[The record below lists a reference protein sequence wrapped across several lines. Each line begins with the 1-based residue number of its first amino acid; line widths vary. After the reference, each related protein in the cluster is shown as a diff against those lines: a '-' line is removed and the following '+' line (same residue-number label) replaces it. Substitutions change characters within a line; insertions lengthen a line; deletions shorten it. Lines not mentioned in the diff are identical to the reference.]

1 MAEAGEAPEEDFA
14 AYSTSLM
21 ETSQKMADTAELG
34 NPVCSA
40 LVLKGGR
47 MLLMHEASIEGQSV
61 YLSILCGGVPA
72 GVQSLI
78 GKIVVCV
85 SNALT
90 GNRYQ
95 EQ

>member
-1 MAEAGEAPEEDFA
+1 MAEAGKAPGEEFA
-14 AYSTSLM
+14 VHSTSLM
-21 ETSQKMADTAELG
+21 ESSRKMADTAEFG
-34 NPVCSA
+34 TPVCSA

-47 MLLMHEASIEGQSV
+47 MLLMHEANIEGQSI

-90 GNRYQ
+90 GK
-95 EQ
+95 

>member
-1 MAEAGEAPEEDFA
+1 MAEAGRAPGEEFA

-21 ETSQKMADTAELG
+21 ETSQTMADIADLG

-40 LVLKGGR
+40 LVLNKGR
-47 MLLMHEASIEGQSV
+47 MLLMHEATIDGQAI

-78 GKIVVCV
+78 GKIVACV
-85 SNALT
+85 SKALT
-90 GNRYQ
+90 GNEYR
-95 EQ
+95 EL